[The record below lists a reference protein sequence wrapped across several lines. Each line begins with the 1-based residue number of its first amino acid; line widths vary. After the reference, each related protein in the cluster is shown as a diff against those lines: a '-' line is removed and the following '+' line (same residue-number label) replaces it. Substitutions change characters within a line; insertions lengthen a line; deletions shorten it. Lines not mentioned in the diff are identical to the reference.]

1 MSCIQGAF
9 ANCESLFFVKNKNAC
24 QINDRQKMSLGN
36 PRAYQFKN
44 IESIYGIVSRSNNN
58 QEIREAHF

>member
-1 MSCIQGAF
+1 
-9 ANCESLFFVKNKNAC
+9 
-24 QINDRQKMSLGN
+24 MSLGN

-58 QEIREAHF
+58 QEIREAHFWAPHWWDKSKKYPELI